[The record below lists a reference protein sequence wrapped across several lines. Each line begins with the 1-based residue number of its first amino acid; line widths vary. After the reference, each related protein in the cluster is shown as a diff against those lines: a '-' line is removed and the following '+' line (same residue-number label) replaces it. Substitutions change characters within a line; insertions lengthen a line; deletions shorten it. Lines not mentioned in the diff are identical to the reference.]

1 MIETMKAIITD
12 GHGGSEVLTLA
23 DVDLPTVGVDE
34 VLIKVSAAGVNRP
47 DIMQRRGFY
56 HPPKGASQ
64 ILGLEVAGEII
75 ELGENV
81 SEWQP
86 GDKVCALTNGGGYAE
101 YVSVPRGQCLRIPT
115 GLTMVQAASL
125 PETYFTVWENLFFRG
140 MLKAG
145 QCCLVHGGSSGI
157 GVAAIQMAKAFGAKV
172 YATAGS
178 DKKCQFCRDIG
189 ADAAINYYEED
200 FVERINKLEPTGINV
215 ILDMVGGEY
224 VNKHLK
230 IAAEEGRIVNIAVQG
245 GAKVELDL
253 WTLIAKRLT
262 LTGSTLRAQGRGRKA
277 AIASELEKIIW
288 PMLDSGLV
296 RPIVDSVYPLEKA
309 KDAHILMES
318 SAHIGKIILQAYDGE

>member
-12 GHGGSEVLTLA
+12 EHGGPEVLTLA

-56 HPPKGASQ
+56 YPPKGASQ

-75 ELGENV
+75 EPGENV

-230 IAAEEGRIVNIAVQG
+230 IAAEEGRIVNIGVQG

-262 LTGSTLRAQGRGRKA
+262 LTGSTLRAQSRDRKA
-277 AIASELEKIIW
+277 VIASELEKIIW
-288 PMLDSGLV
+288 PMLESGLV

-318 SAHIGKIILQAYDGE
+318 SAHIGKIILQVYDSE